1 MPEFSTPLYTTKVL
15 LGRRTFFFDVRKT
28 KEDKPYVKITESTVR
43 DGQKQRTNMMIF
55 DSEIEDFKKALSSVF
70 GFVETIR

>member
-1 MPEFSTPLYTTKVL
+1 MTEFSTPLFTTKIL

-28 KEDKPYVKITESTVR
+28 KEDKPYVKITESSVR

-55 DSEIEDFKKALSSVF
+55 DSEMEDFKKALSSVF

>member
-1 MPEFSTPLYTTKVL
+1 MAEISTPLFTTKVL
-15 LGRRTFFFDVRKT
+15 LGRRTFFFDVRRT
-28 KEDKPYVKITESTVR
+28 KEEKPYVKITESSVR

>member
-1 MPEFSTPLYTTKVL
+1 MTEFSTPLFTTKVL

-28 KEDKPYVKITESTVR
+28 KEDKPYVKITESSVR

-55 DSEIEDFKKALSSVF
+55 DSEMEDFKKALSSVF